1 MDIFRDLCYTIQNV
15 FCRQMRRGEEQGMA
29 YIALYR
35 KFRPSTFDEVK
46 GQDAVV
52 TTLRNQ
58 LRTGRIGHAYCFSG
72 TRGTGK
78 TSVAKLFAK
87 AINCENPIDGNP
99 CNECAMCKAINAGT
113 SMNVIELDAA
123 SNNGVANIR
132 EIVDEVRYYP
142 TEGRFKVYIIDGVH
156 MLSTGA
162 FNALL
167 KTLEEPPSYVVFIL
181 ATTEV
186 HAIPITILSRCQ
198 RYDFR
203 RIRLETIADRLLEL
217 CEREE
222 IPTEEKA
229 MRYIAKLAD
238 GSMRDALSLLERC
251 VSYHAGKELSYDRIL
266 EVLGTVDVE
275 TFAQALRYV
284 HEGRVTDVLSLLD
297 KMTVAGRELSRFV
310 VDLTWY
316 IRNLILAQS
325 GEDLSEALEVSG
337 EQMKLLAHEA
347 KVYAPE
353 ELMRYVT
360 VLCDLTN
367 RLRYESQKRVMIEMS
382 MIRLC
387 RPQTDVNTDAV
398 LERIRVLEQELTE
411 LRRTGVAI
419 APEEPEQETANEPAE
434 KLPEALPED
443 LQQVLENWDAIIRTL
458 PQPLQMCVGNS
469 RRSIGEAG
477 QLLLVMRTEV
487 DHLLFSTPGRKEALE
502 EAIEKVIHRSV
513 RVDAKLL
520 KQGESP
526 RKYVDIAEINKRLR
540 GKMQIEEEP

>member
-1 MDIFRDLCYTIQNV
+1 
-15 FCRQMRRGEEQGMA
+15 MA

-58 LRTGRIGHAYCFSG
+58 LRTGRIGHAYCFNG

-87 AINCENPIDGNP
+87 AINCENPVDGNP
-99 CNECAMCKAINAGT
+99 CNECAMCKAINAGS
-113 SMNVIELDAA
+113 SMNVVELDAA

-142 TEGRFKVYIIDGVH
+142 TEGKYKVYIIDEVH

-217 CEREE
+217 CGREE

-251 VSYHAGKELSYDRIL
+251 VSYHAGRELTYDRIL

-275 TFAQALRYV
+275 TFAQTLRYI
-284 HEGRVTDVLSLLD
+284 HDGRVTEVLSLLD
-297 KMTVAGRELSRFV
+297 RMTVAGRELSRFV

-325 GEDLSEALEVSG
+325 GEDLSDALEMSG
-337 EQMKLLAHEA
+337 EQMKLLSHEA
-347 KVYAPE
+347 RVYQTE
-353 ELMRYVT
+353 ELMRYVS
-360 VLCDLTN
+360 VLCELTN
-367 RLRYESQKRVMIEMS
+367 RLRFESQKRVLIEMS

-387 RPQTDVNTDAV
+387 RPQTDVNSDAV
-398 LERIRVLEQELTE
+398 LDRIRRLEQELTE
-411 LRRTGVAI
+411 LRRTGVSI
-419 APEEPEQETANEPAE
+419 APEEEVVAEAPEEA
-434 KLPEALPED
+434 LPQALPED
-443 LQQVLENWDAIIRTL
+443 LQAVLDNWESIIRPLT
-458 PQPLQMCVGNS
+458 QPMYMCVQNC
-469 RRSIGEAG
+469 RKSIGEG
-477 QLLLVMRTEV
+477 GRLLLLMRSEVDYGVMTTLGRTEQ
-487 DHLLFSTPGRKEALE
+487 LE
-502 EAIEKVIHRSV
+502 GVIEKTIHRAV
-513 RVDAKLL
+513 KVEVKLL
-520 KQGESP
+520 KQGDSTK
-526 RKYVDIAEINKRLR
+526 RYVDLDEINRRLK
-540 GKMQIEEEP
+540 KMKIQEESE

>member
-1 MDIFRDLCYTIQNV
+1 
-15 FCRQMRRGEEQGMA
+15 MA

-58 LRTGRIGHAYCFSG
+58 LRTGRIGHAYCFNG

-87 AINCENPIDGNP
+87 AINCENPVDGNP
-99 CNECAMCKAINAGT
+99 CNECAMCKAINAGS
-113 SMNVIELDAA
+113 SMNVVELDAA

-142 TEGRFKVYIIDGVH
+142 TEGKYKVYIIDEVH

-217 CEREE
+217 CGREE

-251 VSYHAGKELSYDRIL
+251 VSYHAGRELTYDRIL

-275 TFAQALRYV
+275 TFAQTLRYI
-284 HEGRVTDVLSLLD
+284 HDGRVTEVLSLLD
-297 KMTVAGRELSRFV
+297 RMTVAGRELSRFV

-325 GEDLSEALEVSG
+325 GEDLSDALEMSG
-337 EQMKLLAHEA
+337 EQMKLLSHEA
-347 KVYAPE
+347 RVYQTE
-353 ELMRYVT
+353 ELMRYVS
-360 VLCDLTN
+360 VLCELTN
-367 RLRYESQKRVMIEMS
+367 RLRFESQKRVLIEMS

-387 RPQTDVNTDAV
+387 RPQTDVNSDAV
-398 LERIRVLEQELTE
+398 LDRIRRLEQELTE
-411 LRRTGVAI
+411 LRRTGVSI
-419 APEEPEQETANEPAE
+419 APEEEVAAEAPEEA
-434 KLPEALPED
+434 LPQALPED
-443 LQQVLENWDAIIRTL
+443 LQAVLDNWESIIRPLT
-458 PQPLQMCVGNS
+458 QPMYMCVQNC
-469 RRSIGEAG
+469 RKSIGEG
-477 QLLLVMRTEV
+477 GRLLLLMRSEVDYGVMTTLGRTEQ
-487 DHLLFSTPGRKEALE
+487 LE
-502 EAIEKVIHRSV
+502 GVIEKTIHRAV
-513 RVDAKLL
+513 KVEVKLL
-520 KQGESP
+520 KQGDSTK
-526 RKYVDIAEINKRLR
+526 RYVDLDEINRRLK
-540 GKMQIEEEP
+540 KMKIQEESE

>member
-1 MDIFRDLCYTIQNV
+1 
-15 FCRQMRRGEEQGMA
+15 MA

-142 TEGRFKVYIIDGVH
+142 TEGRFKVYIIDEVH

-275 TFAQALRYV
+275 TFAQTLRYV
-284 HEGRVTDVLSLLD
+284 HEGRVTDVLTLLD

-419 APEEPEQETANEPAE
+419 APEEPEQETASEPAE

>member
-1 MDIFRDLCYTIQNV
+1 
-15 FCRQMRRGEEQGMA
+15 MA

-58 LRTGRIGHAYCFSG
+58 LRTGRIGHAYCFNG

-87 AINCENPIDGNP
+87 AINCENPVDGNP
-99 CNECAMCKAINAGT
+99 CNECAMCKAINAGS
-113 SMNVIELDAA
+113 SMNVVELDAA

-142 TEGRFKVYIIDGVH
+142 TEGKYKVYIIDEVH

-217 CEREE
+217 CGREE

-251 VSYHAGKELSYDRIL
+251 VSYHAGRELTYDRIL

-275 TFAQALRYV
+275 TFAQTLRCI
-284 HEGRVTDVLSLLD
+284 HDGRVTEVLSLLD
-297 KMTVAGRELSRFV
+297 RMTVAGRELSRFV

-325 GEDLSEALEVSG
+325 GEDLSDALEMSG
-337 EQMKLLAHEA
+337 EQMKLLSHEA
-347 KVYAPE
+347 KVYQTE
-353 ELMRYVT
+353 ELMRYVS
-360 VLCDLTN
+360 VLCELTN
-367 RLRYESQKRVMIEMS
+367 RLRFESQKRVLIEMS

-387 RPQTDVNTDAV
+387 RPQTDVNSDAV
-398 LERIRVLEQELTE
+398 LDRIRRLEQELTE
-411 LRRTGVAI
+411 LRRTGVSI
-419 APEEPEQETANEPAE
+419 APEEEVVAEAPEEA
-434 KLPEALPED
+434 LPQALPED
-443 LQQVLENWDAIIRTL
+443 LQAVLDNWESIIRPLT
-458 PQPLQMCVGNS
+458 QPMYMCVQNC
-469 RRSIGEAG
+469 RKSIGEG
-477 QLLLVMRTEV
+477 GRLLLLMRSEVDYGVMTTLGRTEQ
-487 DHLLFSTPGRKEALE
+487 LE
-502 EAIEKVIHRSV
+502 GVIEKTIHRAV
-513 RVDAKLL
+513 KVEVKLL
-520 KQGESP
+520 KQGDSTK
-526 RKYVDIAEINKRLR
+526 RYVDLDEINRRLK
-540 GKMQIEEEP
+540 KMKIQEESE

>member
-1 MDIFRDLCYTIQNV
+1 
-15 FCRQMRRGEEQGMA
+15 MA

-58 LRTGRIGHAYCFSG
+58 LRTGRIGHAYCFNG

-87 AINCENPIDGNP
+87 AINCENPVDGNP
-99 CNECAMCKAINAGT
+99 CNECAMCKAINAGS
-113 SMNVIELDAA
+113 SMNVVELDAA

-142 TEGRFKVYIIDGVH
+142 TEGKYKVYIIDEVH

-217 CEREE
+217 CGREE

-251 VSYHAGKELSYDRIL
+251 VSYHAGRELTYDRIL

-275 TFAQALRYV
+275 TFAQTLRCI
-284 HEGRVTDVLSLLD
+284 HDGRVTEVLSLLD
-297 KMTVAGRELSRFV
+297 RMTVAGRELSRFV

-325 GEDLSEALEVSG
+325 GEDLSDALEMSG
-337 EQMKLLAHEA
+337 EQMKLLSHEA
-347 KVYAPE
+347 KVYQTE
-353 ELMRYVT
+353 ELMRYVS
-360 VLCDLTN
+360 VLCELTN
-367 RLRYESQKRVMIEMS
+367 RLRFESQKRVLIEMS

-387 RPQTDVNTDAV
+387 RPQTDVNSDAV
-398 LERIRVLEQELTE
+398 LDRIRRLEQELTE
-411 LRRTGVAI
+411 LRRTGVSI
-419 APEEPEQETANEPAE
+419 APEEEVVAEAPEEA
-434 KLPEALPED
+434 LPQALPED
-443 LQQVLENWDAIIRTL
+443 LQAVLDNWESIIRPLT
-458 PQPLQMCVGNS
+458 QPMYMCVQNC
-469 RRSIGEAG
+469 RKSIGEG
-477 QLLLVMRTEV
+477 GRLLLLMRSEVDYGVMTTLGRTEQ
-487 DHLLFSTPGRKEALE
+487 LE
-502 EAIEKVIHRSV
+502 GVIEKTIHRSV
-513 RVDAKLL
+513 KVEVKLL
-520 KQGESP
+520 KQGDSTK
-526 RKYVDIAEINKRLR
+526 RYVDLDEINRRLK
-540 GKMQIEEEP
+540 KMKIQEESE

>member
-1 MDIFRDLCYTIQNV
+1 
-15 FCRQMRRGEEQGMA
+15 MA

-142 TEGRFKVYIIDGVH
+142 TEGRFKVYIIDEVH

-275 TFAQALRYV
+275 TFAQTLRYV
-284 HEGRVTDVLSLLD
+284 HEGRVTDVLTLLD

>member
-1 MDIFRDLCYTIQNV
+1 
-15 FCRQMRRGEEQGMA
+15 MA

-142 TEGRFKVYIIDGVH
+142 TEGRFKVYIIDEVH

-284 HEGRVTDVLSLLD
+284 HEGRVTDVLTLLD

-458 PQPLQMCVGNS
+458 PQPLQMSVGNS

>member
-1 MDIFRDLCYTIQNV
+1 
-15 FCRQMRRGEEQGMA
+15 
-29 YIALYR
+29 
-35 KFRPSTFDEVK
+35 
-46 GQDAVV
+46 
-52 TTLRNQ
+52 
-58 LRTGRIGHAYCFSG
+58 
-72 TRGTGK
+72 
-78 TSVAKLFAK
+78 
-87 AINCENPIDGNP
+87 
-99 CNECAMCKAINAGT
+99 
-113 SMNVIELDAA
+113 
-123 SNNGVANIR
+123 
-132 EIVDEVRYYP
+132 
-142 TEGRFKVYIIDGVH
+142 
-156 MLSTGA
+156 
-162 FNALL
+162 
-167 KTLEEPPSYVVFIL
+167 
-181 ATTEV
+181 
-186 HAIPITILSRCQ
+186 
-198 RYDFR
+198 
-203 RIRLETIADRLLEL
+203 
-217 CEREE
+217 
-222 IPTEEKA
+222 
-229 MRYIAKLAD
+229 
-238 GSMRDALSLLERC
+238 
-251 VSYHAGKELSYDRIL
+251 
-266 EVLGTVDVE
+266 
-275 TFAQALRYV
+275 
-284 HEGRVTDVLSLLD
+284 
-297 KMTVAGRELSRFV
+297 
-310 VDLTWY
+310 
-316 IRNLILAQS
+316 
-325 GEDLSEALEVSG
+325 
-337 EQMKLLAHEA
+337 MKLLAHEA

-419 APEEPEQETANEPAE
+419 APEEPEQETVSEPAE